1 MPLITM
7 IKINNAQNI
16 TVDFLISDVTD
27 SKKFDAVVKEV
38 EDVVGEDGL
47 NVLYNNAGLQG
58 FLNLD
63 NVTEEVMMQI
73 YRVNTIAPLMVS
85 KVILQCIKLNLITLN
100 VFILISI

>member
-1 MPLITM
+1 M
-7 IKINNAQNI
+7 IKIDNAQSI
-16 TVDFLISDVTD
+16 TDDFLISDVTD
-27 SKKFDAVVKEV
+27 SNKFDVVVKEV

-85 KVILQCIKLNLITLN
+85 KVISECVKLNLITLN